1 MALFARI
8 ALATPHIAHCL
19 FALRCFCVCFCAVA
33 MHWHWQ
39 ILPFVHPQAEQRCQG
54 QPCAA
59 TPPAH
64 RRRGQCQGERYVRG
78 LHDAHSCA
86 QASSLTPR
94 SQSQNT
100 ACSTV
105 TLSYINAALQL
116 HRCEM
121 MGIYGTTAPRS
132 LVSCGLHGGASWAG
146 FEGHDDRPHEA
157 VAVSGDS
164 DSWPHRR
171 CAIEESPCRPWVSSP
186 PGLGADSN
194 AEIVVPTGTK
204 QPQLWVA
211 ISRSTVAM

>member
-1 MALFARI
+1 MHGTARSLDVVTALVARI
-8 ALATPHIAHCL
+8 ALATLHTAHCL

-39 ILPFVHPQAEQRCQG
+39 LLPFVHPQAEQRCQG

-94 SQSQNT
+94 SQSQST

-105 TLSYINAALQL
+105 TLSYINAAPQL

-121 MGIYGTTAPRS
+121 MGIYGGDCTA
-132 LVSCGLHGGASWAG
+132 VTG
-146 FEGHDDRPHEA
+146 F
-157 VAVSGDS
+157 V
-164 DSWPHRR
+164 
-171 CAIEESPCRPWVSSP
+171 
-186 PGLGADSN
+186 
-194 AEIVVPTGTK
+194 
-204 QPQLWVA
+204 WVA
-211 ISRSTVAM
+211 WGVLSRC